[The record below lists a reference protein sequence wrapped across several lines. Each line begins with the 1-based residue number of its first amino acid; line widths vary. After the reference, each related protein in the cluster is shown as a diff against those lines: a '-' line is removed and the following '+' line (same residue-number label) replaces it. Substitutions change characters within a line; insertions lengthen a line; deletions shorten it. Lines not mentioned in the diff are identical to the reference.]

1 MVSEKRILAAR
12 ANGARSRGPKTPQG
26 KARSSRNALRHGF
39 LSARVAVDPESRSS
53 FREVFDLLVARLSP
67 GDDAE
72 LGLIQ
77 EMASAS
83 WRLRR
88 AWAMET
94 GLLQAGI
101 QGCTD
106 EVGISRLAVA
116 LGELA
121 SGPRLA
127 SLHRYETRHHLRYC
141 RALRRLLLSRNSG
154 VPNEPKKSFA
164 CNADP
169 RPEPPLPPAPAALP
183 PELRSCTHPPATHRR
198 EQDGITDESRSASPP
213 PPVPRFR
220 PSPRPSPRCSPAS
233 SPPGGDAGRNP
244 WIIMS
249 PPGATAAR
257 PPAHGPPHPGTRCA
271 AKVHCSS
278 RSASRW
284 CTVPPA
290 SARRLLRFGPAG
302 SAPVRCG
309 TSAAR
314 SPRAAAAFRAFSCL
328 PAPDPPSKPR
338 NACKRL

>member
-39 LSARVAVDPESRSS
+39 LSARVAVDPQSSNS
-53 FREVFDLLVARLSP
+53 FREMFDLLVARLSP

-72 LGLIQ
+72 LALIQ

-101 QGCTD
+101 QGCTN

-127 SLHRYETRHHLRYC
+127 LLHRYETRHHLGYC
-141 RALRRLLLSRNSG
+141 RALRRLLLSRTSG

-169 RPEPPLPPAPAALP
+169 RPEPPLPPAPAQP
-183 PELRSCTHPPATHRR
+183 RPATGI
-198 EQDGITDESRSASPP
+198 EQDSLKDESRSASR
-213 PPVPRFR
+213 PVPGSRFR
-220 PSPRPSPRCSPAS
+220 PSPRSSPRCSPVS
-233 SPPGGDAGRNP
+233 SPPGGELR
-244 WIIMS
+244 
-249 PPGATAAR
+249 AAR
-257 PPAHGPPHPGTRCA
+257 R
-271 AKVHCSS
+271 
-278 RSASRW
+278 
-284 CTVPPA
+284 
-290 SARRLLRFGPAG
+290 G
-302 SAPVRCG
+302 S
-309 TSAAR
+309 
-314 SPRAAAAFRAFSCL
+314 
-328 PAPDPPSKPR
+328 
-338 NACKRL
+338 